1 MLLSGYTYTKTLS
14 GRMAVLTGLAAA
26 LHFCVDGLCLCCLY
40 MATTGIR
47 DLLKYF
53 VVYNVLAFL
62 TQPLTGML
70 ADRVKQRHWILL
82 ASIIMLILAV
92 LETVCVM
99 PFCSA
104 APVFLLVVLSVL
116 LGIGNSLFHVWGGKE
131 TAVRTGNDIRAL
143 GVFVST
149 GAFGLAVG
157 SVFLSRALM
166 FGLLLGICIMALA
179 YLRIDTAKQI
189 DTAGIKIE
197 IEGKEYSKPLMWA
210 VLIFIMLIVTGRSFL
225 GESFTKV
232 IDKTPMVV
240 LLIGALTMMG
250 KMAGGWLVKWMGM
263 FTSIILLLVGVTI
276 CIAAK
281 GNHIGIALA
290 GLFMVNCTMPITL
303 YWANVM
309 LKGREG
315 LAFGLLAAS
324 LIPGYLIVTLLN

>member
-1 MLLSGYTYTKTLS
+1 MVIKTQSGNTVA
-14 GRMAVLTGLAAA
+14 RTGLAAA

-40 MATTGIR
+40 LATAGVSE
-47 DLLKYF
+47 LLRYF

-70 ADRVKQRHWILL
+70 ADRAKRRHWILL
-82 ASIIMLILAV
+82 ASIVMLILAV
-92 LETVCVM
+92 LETIGVVSCN
-99 PFCSA
+99 SEA
-104 APVFLLVVLSVL
+104 SVFLLVVLSVL

-131 TAVRTGNDIRAL
+131 TAVRTSNDIRAL

-166 FGLLLGICIMALA
+166 LCLLIGICILALA
-179 YLRIDTAKQI
+179 YLLIDTARPI
-189 DTAGIKIE
+189 DTTETDSESKSYPKI
-197 IEGKEYSKPLMWA
+197 MVWA
-210 VLIFIMLIVTGRSFL
+210 LLILIMLIVAGRSFL
-225 GESFTKV
+225 GESFTGV

-240 LLIGALTMMG
+240 LLIGALTMIG

-263 FTSIILLLVGVTI
+263 VTSIILLVAGVIICLV
-276 CIAAK
+276 AK

-309 LKGREG
+309 LKGHEG

>member
-1 MLLSGYTYTKTLS
+1 MVTKTQS
-14 GRMAVLTGLAAA
+14 NSTVSLTGLASA

-40 MATTGIR
+40 MATTGIQ

-82 ASIIMLILAV
+82 SSIILLILAV
-92 LETVCVM
+92 IETVCVI
-99 PFCSA
+99 PYCSA
-104 APVFLLVVLSVL
+104 APVFLLMLLSVL

-166 FGLLLGICIMALA
+166 FGLLLGICILALV
-179 YLRIDTAKQI
+179 YLRIDTAKPI
-189 DTAGIKIE
+189 VTTEVDIE
-197 IEGKEYSKPLMWA
+197 SKLCPKPLVWV
-210 VLIFIMLIVTGRSFL
+210 VLILIMLIVAGRSFT

-250 KMAGGWLVKWMGM
+250 KMAGGWLVKWLGM
-263 FTSIILLLVGVTI
+263 VTSIILLLVGVTI
-276 CIAAK
+276 CIVAK
-281 GNHIGIALA
+281 GSHIGIALV

>member
-1 MLLSGYTYTKTLS
+1 MNKSGNKVT
-14 GRMAVLTGLAAA
+14 LTGLAAA

-40 MATTGIR
+40 LVTTGIQ

-70 ADRVKQRHWILL
+70 ADGVKQRHWILL
-82 ASIIMLILAV
+82 TSIIMLILAV
-92 LETVCVM
+92 LETICVM
-99 PFCSA
+99 PYCSA
-104 APVFLLVVLSVL
+104 ASVVMLMVLSVL

-157 SVFLSRALM
+157 SVFLSRALILCM
-166 FGLLLGICIMALA
+166 LIGICILALA
-179 YLRIDTAKQI
+179 YLLIDTARPI
-189 DTAGIKIE
+189 DTTETDSESKAYPKI
-197 IEGKEYSKPLMWA
+197 LVWA
-210 VLIFIMLIVTGRSFL
+210 LLILIMLIVAGRSFL
-225 GESFTKV
+225 GESFTGV

-263 FTSIILLLVGVTI
+263 VTSVIILVAGVIVCLV
-276 CIAAK
+276 AR
-281 GNHIGIALA
+281 GNFIGIALA

-324 LIPGYLIVTLLN
+324 LIPGYLIATLLN

>member
-1 MLLSGYTYTKTLS
+1 MAKSQS
-14 GRMAVLTGLAAA
+14 GRTVTLTGLAAA

-40 MATTGIR
+40 LVTTGIQ

-70 ADRVKQRHWILL
+70 ADGVKQRHWILL
-82 ASIIMLILAV
+82 TSIIMLILAV
-92 LETVCVM
+92 LETICVM
-99 PFCSA
+99 PYCSA
-104 APVFLLVVLSVL
+104 ASVVMLMVLSVL

-131 TAVRTGNDIRAL
+131 TSVRTGNDIRAL

-179 YLRIDTAKQI
+179 YLRIETTKQI

-197 IEGKEYSKPLMWA
+197 IEGKEYSKPLVWA
-210 VLIFIMLIVTGRSFL
+210 LLILIMLIVAGRSFL
-225 GESFTKV
+225 GESFTGV

-263 FTSIILLLVGVTI
+263 VTSIILLVAGVIICLV
-276 CIAAK
+276 AK

-309 LKGREG
+309 LKGHEG

-324 LIPGYLIVTLLN
+324 LIPGYLIATLL

>member
-1 MLLSGYTYTKTLS
+1 MVTKTQS
-14 GRMAVLTGLAAA
+14 NSTVSLTGLAAA

-40 MATTGIR
+40 MATIGIQ

-82 ASIIMLILAV
+82 SSIILLILAV
-92 LETVCVM
+92 IETVCVI
-99 PFCSA
+99 PYCSA
-104 APVFLLVVLSVL
+104 APVFLLMLLSAL

-166 FGLLLGICIMALA
+166 FGLLLGICILALS
-179 YLRIDTAKQI
+179 YLRIDTAKPVVTTEV
-189 DTAGIKIE
+189 DIE
-197 IEGKEYSKPLMWA
+197 SKVYSKPLVWA
-210 VLIFIMLIVTGRSFL
+210 VLILIMLIVAGRSFT

-250 KMAGGWLVKWMGM
+250 KMAGGWLAKWLGM
-263 FTSIILLLVGVTI
+263 VTSIILLLVGVTI

-281 GNHIGIALA
+281 GSHIGIALA

>member
-1 MLLSGYTYTKTLS
+1 MNKSGNTVT
-14 GRMAVLTGLAAA
+14 LTGLAAA

-40 MATTGIR
+40 LATAGVSE
-47 DLLKYF
+47 LLRYF

-70 ADRVKQRHWILL
+70 ADRAKRRHWILL
-82 ASIIMLILAV
+82 ASIVMLILAV
-92 LETVCVM
+92 LETIGVVSCN
-99 PFCSA
+99 SEA
-104 APVFLLVVLSVL
+104 SVFLLVVLSVL

-131 TAVRTGNDIRAL
+131 TAVRTSNDIRAL

-166 FGLLLGICIMALA
+166 LCLL
-179 YLRIDTAKQI
+179 IDTARPI
-189 DTAGIKIE
+189 DTTETDSESKAYPKI
-197 IEGKEYSKPLMWA
+197 LVWA
-210 VLIFIMLIVTGRSFL
+210 VLILIMLIVAGRSFL
-225 GESFTKV
+225 GESFTGV
-232 IDKTPMVV
+232 IDKTPMV
-240 LLIGALTMMG
+240 LLLVGALTMMG

-263 FTSIILLLVGVTI
+263 VTSIILLVAGVIICLV
-276 CIAAK
+276 AK

-324 LIPGYLIVTLLN
+324 LIPGYLIATLLN

>member
-1 MLLSGYTYTKTLS
+1 MNKSGNTVT
-14 GRMAVLTGLAAA
+14 LTGLAAA

-82 ASIIMLILAV
+82 TSIIMLILAV
-92 LETVCVM
+92 LETICVM
-99 PFCSA
+99 PYCSA
-104 APVFLLVVLSVL
+104 ASVVMLMVLSVL

-166 FGLLLGICIMALA
+166 LCLLIGICILALA
-179 YLRIDTAKQI
+179 YLLIDTARPI
-189 DTAGIKIE
+189 DTTETDSESKAYPKI
-197 IEGKEYSKPLMWA
+197 LVWA
-210 VLIFIMLIVTGRSFL
+210 VLILIMLIVTGRSFM
-225 GESFTKV
+225 GESFTGV

-263 FTSIILLLVGVTI
+263 VTSIILLLVGVTI
-276 CIAAK
+276 CIVAK
-281 GNHIGIALA
+281 GNHIGISLA

-324 LIPGYLIVTLLN
+324 LIPGYLIATLLN

>member
-1 MLLSGYTYTKTLS
+1 MAKSQS
-14 GRMAVLTGLAAA
+14 GRTVTLTGLAAA

-40 MATTGIR
+40 MATTGIQ

-62 TQPLTGML
+62 TQPFTGML
-70 ADRVKQRHWILL
+70 ADGAKQRHWLL
-82 ASIIMLILAV
+82 LSSIILLILAV

-99 PFCSA
+99 PYCSA
-104 APVFLLVVLSVL
+104 ESMVLLMVLSVL

-166 FGLLLGICIMALA
+166 LCLLLGICILALA
-179 YLRIDTAKQI
+179 FLRIDTTKQI
-189 DTAGIKIE
+189 DAIE
-197 IEGKEYSKPLMWA
+197 VDSDSKVYSKPLVWA
-210 VLIFIMLIVTGRSFL
+210 VLILIMLIVAGRSFL
-225 GESFTKV
+225 GESFTGM
-232 IDKTPMVV
+232 IDKTPVVV
-240 LLIGALTMMG
+240 LLIGALTMTG

-263 FTSIILLLVGVTI
+263 VTSIILLVAGVIICLV
-276 CIAAK
+276 AK

-309 LKGREG
+309 LKGHEG

-324 LIPGYLIVTLLN
+324 LIPGYLIATLL

>member
-1 MLLSGYTYTKTLS
+1 MAKTQS
-14 GRMAVLTGLAAA
+14 GRTVTLTGLAAA

-40 MATTGIR
+40 LVTTGIQ

-70 ADRVKQRHWILL
+70 ADGVKQRHWILL
-82 ASIIMLILAV
+82 TSIIMLILAV
-92 LETVCVM
+92 LETICVM
-99 PFCSA
+99 PYCSA
-104 APVFLLVVLSVL
+104 ASVVMLMVLSVL

-157 SVFLSRALM
+157 SVFLSRALILCM
-166 FGLLLGICIMALA
+166 LIGICILALA
-179 YLRIDTAKQI
+179 YLLIDTARPI
-189 DTAGIKIE
+189 DTTETDSESKAYPKI
-197 IEGKEYSKPLMWA
+197 LVWA
-210 VLIFIMLIVTGRSFL
+210 VLILIMLIVAGRSFL
-225 GESFTKV
+225 GESFTGV

-263 FTSIILLLVGVTI
+263 VTSVIILVAGVIVCLV
-276 CIAAK
+276 AR

-315 LAFGLLAAS
+315 FAFGLLAAS
-324 LIPGYLIVTLLN
+324 LIPGYLIATLLN

>member
-1 MLLSGYTYTKTLS
+1 M
-14 GRMAVLTGLAAA
+14 
-26 LHFCVDGLCLCCLY
+26 
-40 MATTGIR
+40 
-47 DLLKYF
+47 
-53 VVYNVLAFL
+53 YNVLAFL

-70 ADRVKQRHWILL
+70 ADGVKQRHWILL
-82 ASIIMLILAV
+82 TSIIMLILAV
-92 LETVCVM
+92 LETICVM
-99 PFCSA
+99 PYCSA
-104 APVFLLVVLSVL
+104 ASVVMLMVLSVL

-157 SVFLSRALM
+157 SVFLSRALILCM
-166 FGLLLGICIMALA
+166 LIGICILALA
-179 YLRIDTAKQI
+179 YLLIDTARPI
-189 DTAGIKIE
+189 DTTETDSESKAYPKI
-197 IEGKEYSKPLMWA
+197 LVWA
-210 VLIFIMLIVTGRSFL
+210 LLILIMLIVAGRSFL
-225 GESFTKV
+225 GESFTGV

-263 FTSIILLLVGVTI
+263 VTSVIILVAGVIVCLV
-276 CIAAK
+276 AR
-281 GNHIGIALA
+281 GNFIGIALA

-324 LIPGYLIVTLLN
+324 LIPGYLIATLLN

>member
-1 MLLSGYTYTKTLS
+1 MVIKTQSGNTVA
-14 GRMAVLTGLAAA
+14 RTGLAAA

-40 MATTGIR
+40 LATAGVSE
-47 DLLKYF
+47 LLRYF

-70 ADRVKQRHWILL
+70 ADRAKRRHWILL
-82 ASIIMLILAV
+82 ASILLLILAV
-92 LETVCVM
+92 LETIGVVSCN
-99 PFCSA
+99 SE

-166 FGLLLGICIMALA
+166 LCLLIGICILALA
-179 YLRIDTAKQI
+179 YLQIDAAKPIDTTEI
-189 DTAGIKIE
+189 DGE
-197 IEGKEYSKPLMWA
+197 SKAYPKLLVWA
-210 VLIFIMLIVTGRSFL
+210 VLILIMLIVAGRSFL
-225 GESFTKV
+225 GESFTEV
-232 IDKTPMVV
+232 IDKTPMV
-240 LLIGALTMMG
+240 LLLVGALTMMG

-263 FTSIILLLVGVTI
+263 VTSVILLVVGVI
-276 CIAAK
+276 VCLAAK
-281 GNHIGIALA
+281 GNYIGISLA
-290 GLFMVNCTMPITL
+290 GLFMVNCTMSITL
-303 YWANVM
+303 YWANEM

-324 LIPGYLIVTLLN
+324 LIPGYLIATLLN

>member
-1 MLLSGYTYTKTLS
+1 MNKSGNTVT
-14 GRMAVLTGLAAA
+14 LTGLAAA

-82 ASIIMLILAV
+82 TSIIMLILAV

-166 FGLLLGICIMALA
+166 FGLLLGICILALA
-179 YLRIDTAKQI
+179 YLRIDTAKPI
-189 DTAGIKIE
+189 VTTEVDIE
-197 IEGKEYSKPLMWA
+197 NKVYPKLLVWA
-210 VLIFIMLIVTGRSFL
+210 VLILIMLIVAGRSFM
-225 GESFTKV
+225 GESFTGV

-240 LLIGALTMMG
+240 LLVGALTMMG

-263 FTSIILLLVGVTI
+263 VTSVILLVAGVI
-276 CIAAK
+276 VCLAAK
-281 GNHIGIALA
+281 GNFIGIALA

-309 LKGREG
+309 LKGHEG

-324 LIPGYLIVTLLN
+324 LIPGYLIATLLN

>member
-1 MLLSGYTYTKTLS
+1 MVIKTQSGNTVA
-14 GRMAVLTGLAAA
+14 RTGLAAA

-40 MATTGIR
+40 LATAGVSE
-47 DLLKYF
+47 LLRYF
-53 VVYNVLAFL
+53 VVYNLLAFL

-70 ADRVKQRHWILL
+70 ADRAKRRHWILL
-82 ASIIMLILAV
+82 ASIVMLILAV
-92 LETVCVM
+92 LETIGVVSCN
-99 PFCSA
+99 SEA
-104 APVFLLVVLSVL
+104 SVFLLVVLSVL

-166 FGLLLGICIMALA
+166 LCLLIGICILALA
-179 YLRIDTAKQI
+179 YLQIDAAKPIDT
-189 DTAGIKIE
+189 TE
-197 IEGKEYSKPLMWA
+197 IESENKVYPKLLVWA
-210 VLIFIMLIVTGRSFL
+210 ILILIMLIVAGRSFL
-225 GESFTKV
+225 GESFTGV
-232 IDKTPMVV
+232 IDKTPVVV
-240 LLIGALTMMG
+240 LLVGALTMTG

-263 FTSIILLLVGVTI
+263 VTSVILLVTGVIVCLV
-276 CIAAK
+276 AR

-303 YWANVM
+303 YWANEM

-315 LAFGLLAAS
+315 FAFGLLAAS
-324 LIPGYLIVTLLN
+324 LIPGYLIATLLN

>member
-1 MLLSGYTYTKTLS
+1 MHLSGYTYTKTLS

-210 VLIFIMLIVTGRSFL
+210 ILIFIMLIVTGRSFL

>member
-1 MLLSGYTYTKTLS
+1 MNKSGNTVT
-14 GRMAVLTGLAAA
+14 LTGLAAA

-40 MATTGIR
+40 LATAGVSE
-47 DLLKYF
+47 LLRYF

-70 ADRVKQRHWILL
+70 ADGVKQRHWILL
-82 ASIIMLILAV
+82 TSIIMLILAV
-92 LETVCVM
+92 LETICVM
-99 PFCSA
+99 PYCSA
-104 APVFLLVVLSVL
+104 ASVVMLMVLSVL

-166 FGLLLGICIMALA
+166 LCLLIGICILALA
-179 YLRIDTAKQI
+179 YLLIDTARPI
-189 DTAGIKIE
+189 DTTETDNESKA
-197 IEGKEYSKPLMWA
+197 YSKILVWA
-210 VLIFIMLIVTGRSFL
+210 VLILIMLIVAGRSFL

-263 FTSIILLLVGVTI
+263 VTSVILLVAGVI
-276 CIAAK
+276 VCLAAK
-281 GNHIGIALA
+281 GNFIGIALA

-324 LIPGYLIVTLLN
+324 LIPGYLIATLLN

>member
-1 MLLSGYTYTKTLS
+1 MVIKTQSGNTVA
-14 GRMAVLTGLAAA
+14 RTGLAAA

-40 MATTGIR
+40 LATAGVSE
-47 DLLKYF
+47 LLRYF

-70 ADRVKQRHWILL
+70 ADRAKRRHWILL
-82 ASIIMLILAV
+82 ASIVLLILAV
-92 LETVCVM
+92 LETIGVVSCN
-99 PFCSA
+99 SEA
-104 APVFLLVVLSVL
+104 SVFLLVVLSVL

-166 FGLLLGICIMALA
+166 LCLLIGICILALA
-179 YLRIDTAKQI
+179 YLLIDTARPI
-189 DTAGIKIE
+189 DTTETDSESKAYPKI
-197 IEGKEYSKPLMWA
+197 LVWA
-210 VLIFIMLIVTGRSFL
+210 VLILIMLIVAGRSFT

-263 FTSIILLLVGVTI
+263 VTSIIILVAGAVV
-276 CIAAK
+276 CLAAK
-281 GNHIGIALA
+281 GNYIGIALA

-303 YWANVM
+303 YWANEM

-324 LIPGYLIVTLLN
+324 LIPGYLIATLLN

>member
-1 MLLSGYTYTKTLS
+1 MVIKTQSGNTVA
-14 GRMAVLTGLAAA
+14 RTGLAAA

-40 MATTGIR
+40 LATAGVSE
-47 DLLKYF
+47 LLRYF

-70 ADRVKQRHWILL
+70 ADRAKRRHWILL
-82 ASIIMLILAV
+82 ASIVMLILAV
-92 LETVCVM
+92 LETIGVVSCN
-99 PFCSA
+99 SEA
-104 APVFLLVVLSVL
+104 SVFLLVVLSVL

-166 FGLLLGICIMALA
+166 LCLLIGICILALA
-179 YLRIDTAKQI
+179 YLQIDAAKPIDT
-189 DTAGIKIE
+189 TE
-197 IEGKEYSKPLMWA
+197 IESENKVYPKLLVWA
-210 VLIFIMLIVTGRSFL
+210 ILILIMLIVAGRSFL
-225 GESFTKV
+225 GESFTGV
-232 IDKTPMVV
+232 IDETPMV
-240 LLIGALTMMG
+240 LLLVGALTMMG

-263 FTSIILLLVGVTI
+263 VASVILLVAGVI
-276 CIAAK
+276 VCLAAK
-281 GNHIGIALA
+281 GNYICIAFA

-303 YWANVM
+303 SWANVM

-324 LIPGYLIVTLLN
+324 LIPGYLIATLLN

>member
-1 MLLSGYTYTKTLS
+1 MVIKTQSGNTVA
-14 GRMAVLTGLAAA
+14 RTGLAAA

-40 MATTGIR
+40 LATAGVSE
-47 DLLKYF
+47 LLKYF

-70 ADRVKQRHWILL
+70 ADRAKRRHWILL
-82 ASIIMLILAV
+82 ASIVMLILAV
-92 LETVCVM
+92 LETIGVVSCN
-99 PFCSA
+99 SEA
-104 APVFLLVVLSVL
+104 SVFLLVVLSVL

-166 FGLLLGICIMALA
+166 LCLLIGICILALA
-179 YLRIDTAKQI
+179 YLRIDAAKPI
-189 DTAGIKIE
+189 DTTE
-197 IEGKEYSKPLMWA
+197 IESENKVYPKLLVWV
-210 VLIFIMLIVTGRSFL
+210 VLILIMLIVAGRSFL
-225 GESFTKV
+225 GESFTGV
-232 IDKTPMVV
+232 IDKTPVVV
-240 LLIGALTMMG
+240 LLVGALTMTG

-263 FTSIILLLVGVTI
+263 VASVILLVAGVIVCLV
-276 CIAAK
+276 AR

-290 GLFMVNCTMPITL
+290 GLFMVNCTMPVTL
-303 YWANVM
+303 YWANEM

-324 LIPGYLIVTLLN
+324 LIPGYLIATLLN

>member
-1 MLLSGYTYTKTLS
+1 MAKSQS
-14 GRMAVLTGLAAA
+14 GRTVTLTGLAAA

-40 MATTGIR
+40 MATTGIQ

-62 TQPLTGML
+62 TQPFTGML
-70 ADRVKQRHWILL
+70 ADGAKQRHWLL
-82 ASIIMLILAV
+82 LSSIILLILAV

-99 PFCSA
+99 PYCSA
-104 APVFLLVVLSVL
+104 ESMVLLMVLSVL

-166 FGLLLGICIMALA
+166 FGLLLGICILALA
-179 YLRIDTAKQI
+179 YLRIDTTKQI
-189 DTAGIKIE
+189 DAIE
-197 IEGKEYSKPLMWA
+197 VDSDSKVYSKPLVWA
-210 VLIFIMLIVTGRSFL
+210 VLILIMLIVAGRSFL
-225 GESFTKV
+225 GESFTGM
-232 IDKTPMVV
+232 IDKTPVVV
-240 LLIGALTMMG
+240 LLIGALTMTG

-263 FTSIILLLVGVTI
+263 VTSIILLVAGVIICLV
-276 CIAAK
+276 AK

-309 LKGREG
+309 LKGHEG

-324 LIPGYLIVTLLN
+324 LIPGYLIATLL

>member
-1 MLLSGYTYTKTLS
+1 MHLSGYTYTKTLS

-166 FGLLLGICIMALA
+166 FGLLLGICILALA
-179 YLRIDTAKQI
+179 YLRIDTAKPLVTTEV
-189 DTAGIKIE
+189 DIE
-197 IEGKEYSKPLMWA
+197 SEVYPKPLVWA
-210 VLIFIMLIVTGRSFL
+210 VLILIMLIVAGRSFT

>member
-1 MLLSGYTYTKTLS
+1 MVTKTQS
-14 GRMAVLTGLAAA
+14 NSTVSLTGLAAA

-40 MATTGIR
+40 LVTTGIQ

-70 ADRVKQRHWILL
+70 ADRAKQRHWILL
-82 ASIIMLILAV
+82 SSIILLILAV
-92 LETVCVM
+92 IETVCVI
-99 PFCSA
+99 PYCSA
-104 APVFLLVVLSVL
+104 APVFLLMLLSAL

-149 GAFGLAVG
+149 GAFGLAVS
-157 SVFLSRALM
+157 SVFLSRALI
-166 FGLLLGICIMALA
+166 FGLLLGICILALA
-179 YLRIDTAKQI
+179 YLRIDTAKPI
-189 DTAGIKIE
+189 VTTEVDIE
-197 IEGKEYSKPLMWA
+197 SKLYPKPLVWVA
-210 VLIFIMLIVTGRSFL
+210 LILIMFIVAGRSFT

-250 KMAGGWLVKWMGM
+250 KMAGGWLVKWLGM
-263 FTSIILLLVGVTI
+263 VTSIILLLVGVTI

-281 GNHIGIALA
+281 GSHIGIALV

>member
-1 MLLSGYTYTKTLS
+1 MIKTQSGNTVA
-14 GRMAVLTGLAAA
+14 RTGVAAA

-40 MATTGIR
+40 LATAGVSE
-47 DLLKYF
+47 LLRYF

-70 ADRVKQRHWILL
+70 ADRAKRRHWILL
-82 ASIIMLILAV
+82 ASIVMLILAV
-92 LETVCVM
+92 LETIGVV
-99 PFCSA
+99 SYNSET
-104 APVFLLVVLSVL
+104 PVFLLVVLSVL

-131 TAVRTGNDIRAL
+131 TAVKTGNDIRTI

-166 FGLLLGICIMALA
+166 LCLLIGICILALA
-179 YLRIDTAKQI
+179 YLRIDAAKPI
-189 DTAGIKIE
+189 DTTE
-197 IEGKEYSKPLMWA
+197 IDGESKAYPKLLVWA
-210 VLIFIMLIVTGRSFL
+210 VLILIMLIVAGRSFL
-225 GESFTKV
+225 GESFTEV

-240 LLIGALTMMG
+240 LLVGALTMTG

-263 FTSIILLLVGVTI
+263 VASVILLVAGVIVCLV
-276 CIAAK
+276 AR

-303 YWANVM
+303 YWANEM

-324 LIPGYLIVTLLN
+324 LIPGYLIATLLN

>member
-1 MLLSGYTYTKTLS
+1 MHLSGYTYTKTLS

-53 VVYNVLAFL
+53 VVYNVLAFI

-166 FGLLLGICIMALA
+166 LCLLIGICILALA
-179 YLRIDTAKQI
+179 YLQIDAAKPIDT
-189 DTAGIKIE
+189 TE
-197 IEGKEYSKPLMWA
+197 IESENKVYPKLLVWA
-210 VLIFIMLIVTGRSFL
+210 VLILIMLIVAGRSFL
-225 GESFTKV
+225 GESFSGV

-240 LLIGALTMMG
+240 LLVGALTMMG

-263 FTSIILLLVGVTI
+263 VTSVILLVAGVI
-276 CIAAK
+276 VCLAAK
-281 GNHIGIALA
+281 GNYIGIALA

-324 LIPGYLIVTLLN
+324 LIPGYLIATLLN

>member
-1 MLLSGYTYTKTLS
+1 MRRIKAYMLIKTHSGNTV
-14 GRMAVLTGLAAA
+14 VLTGLAAA

-40 MATTGIR
+40 LATAGVSE
-47 DLLKYF
+47 LLRYF

-70 ADRVKQRHWILL
+70 ADRAKRRHWILL
-82 ASIIMLILAV
+82 ASIVMLILAV
-92 LETVCVM
+92 LETIGVVPCN
-99 PFCSA
+99 SEA
-104 APVFLLVVLSVL
+104 SVFLLVVLSVL

-166 FGLLLGICIMALA
+166 LCLLIGICILALA
-179 YLRIDTAKQI
+179 YLQIDAAKPIDTTEI
-189 DTAGIKIE
+189 DGE
-197 IEGKEYSKPLMWA
+197 SKAYPKLLVWT
-210 VLIFIMLIVTGRSFL
+210 VLILIMLIVAGRSFL
-225 GESFTKV
+225 GESFSGV
-232 IDKTPMVV
+232 IDKTPVVV
-240 LLIGALTMMG
+240 LLVGALTMTG

-263 FTSIILLLVGVTI
+263 VTSVILLVAGVIVCLV
-276 CIAAK
+276 AR

-324 LIPGYLIVTLLN
+324 LIPGYLIATLLN

>member
-1 MLLSGYTYTKTLS
+1 MVTKTQS
-14 GRMAVLTGLAAA
+14 NSTVSLTGLAAA

-40 MATTGIR
+40 MATTGIQ

-82 ASIIMLILAV
+82 SSIILLILAV
-92 LETVCVM
+92 IETVCVI
-99 PFCSA
+99 PYCTVAS
-104 APVFLLVVLSVL
+104 VFLLMVLSIL

-166 FGLLLGICIMALA
+166 FGLLLGICILALA
-179 YLRIDTAKQI
+179 YLRIDTAKPLVTTEV
-189 DTAGIKIE
+189 DME
-197 IEGKEYSKPLMWA
+197 SEVYPKPLVWA
-210 VLIFIMLIVTGRSFL
+210 VLILIMLIVAGRSFL

>member
-1 MLLSGYTYTKTLS
+1 MVTKTQS
-14 GRMAVLTGLAAA
+14 GRTATLTGLAAA

-40 MATTGIR
+40 LAITGIQ

-70 ADRVKQRHWILL
+70 ADRFEQRHWLLL
-82 ASIIMLILAV
+82 ASILLLILAV
-92 LETVCVM
+92 LETVCVIS
-99 PFCSA
+99 FCSA
-104 APVFLLVVLSVL
+104 APVFLFVVLSVL

-131 TAVRTGNDIRAL
+131 TAVRTANDIRAL

-166 FGLLLGICIMALA
+166 FCLLIGICILALA
-179 YLRIDTAKQI
+179 YLRTDTANPVDTTEIDTESKV
-189 DTAGIKIE
+189 
-197 IEGKEYSKPLMWA
+197 YSKPLVWA
-210 VLIFIMLIVTGRSFL
+210 VLILIMLIVAGRSFL
-225 GESFTKV
+225 GESFTGV
-232 IDKTPMVV
+232 IVKTPMVV
-240 LLIGALTMMG
+240 LLIGALTMIG

-263 FTSIILLLVGVTI
+263 ATSIILLVAGVII
-276 CIAAK
+276 CLAAK

-290 GLFMVNCTMPITL
+290 GLVMVNCTMPITL

-324 LIPGYLIVTLLN
+324 LIPGYLIATLLN

>member
-1 MLLSGYTYTKTLS
+1 MVIKTQSGNTVT
-14 GRMAVLTGLAAA
+14 LTGLTAA

-40 MATTGIR
+40 LATTGIQ

-70 ADRVKQRHWILL
+70 ADGVKQRHWILL
-82 ASIIMLILAV
+82 SSIIMLILAV
-92 LETVCVM
+92 LETVFVIA
-99 PFCSA
+99 FCSA
-104 APVFLLVVLSVL
+104 APVVILVVLSVL

-131 TAVRTGNDIRAL
+131 TAVSTGNDIRAL
-143 GVFVST
+143 GMFVST

-157 SVFLSRALM
+157 SVFLSHALM
-166 FGLLLGICIMALA
+166 FCLLIGICIMALA
-179 YLRIDTAKQI
+179 YLRIDTAKPI
-189 DTAGIKIE
+189 DTTEVDIE
-197 IEGKEYSKPLMWA
+197 SKEYSKLLVWA
-210 VLIFIMLIVTGRSFL
+210 VLILIMLIVAGRSFL
-225 GESFTKV
+225 GESFTGV

-240 LLIGALTMMG
+240 LLVGALTMTG

-263 FTSIILLLVGVTI
+263 VTSVIILVAGAVVCLV
-276 CIAAK
+276 AR

-309 LKGREG
+309 LKRREG

-324 LIPGYLIVTLLN
+324 LIPGYLIATLLN

>member
-1 MLLSGYTYTKTLS
+1 MAKSQS
-14 GRMAVLTGLAAA
+14 GRTVTLTGLAAA

-40 MATTGIR
+40 LVTTGIQ
-47 DLLKYF
+47 DLLRYF

-62 TQPLTGML
+62 TQPLTGVL
-70 ADRVKQRHWILL
+70 ADRAKRRHWILL
-82 ASIIMLILAV
+82 ASIVMLILAV
-92 LETVCVM
+92 LETIGIVSCN
-99 PFCSA
+99 SEA
-104 APVFLLVVLSVL
+104 SVFLLVVLSVL

-166 FGLLLGICIMALA
+166 FGLLLGICILALA
-179 YLRIDTAKQI
+179 YLRIDTAKPF
-189 DTAGIKIE
+189 DTTE
-197 IEGKEYSKPLMWA
+197 VDSESKEYSKPLVWA
-210 VLIFIMLIVTGRSFL
+210 VLILIMLIVAGRSFL
-225 GESFTKV
+225 GESFTGV

-240 LLIGALTMMG
+240 LLIGALTMIG

-263 FTSIILLLVGVTI
+263 VTSIILLVAGVIICLV
-276 CIAAK
+276 AK

-309 LKGREG
+309 LKGHEG

-324 LIPGYLIVTLLN
+324 LIPGYLIATLL

>member
-1 MLLSGYTYTKTLS
+1 MVIKTQSGNTVA
-14 GRMAVLTGLAAA
+14 RTGLAAA

-40 MATTGIR
+40 LATAGVSE
-47 DLLKYF
+47 LLRYF

-62 TQPLTGML
+62 TQPLTGMR
-70 ADRVKQRHWILL
+70 ADRAKRRHWILL
-82 ASIIMLILAV
+82 ASIVMLILAV
-92 LETVCVM
+92 LETIGVVSCN
-99 PFCSA
+99 SEA
-104 APVFLLVVLSVL
+104 SVFLLVVLSVL

-131 TAVRTGNDIRAL
+131 TAVKTGNDIRAL

-166 FGLLLGICIMALA
+166 LCLLIGICILALA
-179 YLRIDTAKQI
+179 YLQIDAAKPIDT
-189 DTAGIKIE
+189 TE
-197 IEGKEYSKPLMWA
+197 IESENKVYPKLLVWT
-210 VLIFIMLIVTGRSFL
+210 VLILIMLIVAGRSFL
-225 GESFTKV
+225 GESFTGV

-240 LLIGALTMMG
+240 LLVGALTMMG

-263 FTSIILLLVGVTI
+263 VTSIIILVAGAVV
-276 CIAAK
+276 CLVAR
-281 GNHIGIALA
+281 GNNIGIALA

-324 LIPGYLIVTLLN
+324 LIPGYLIATLLN

>member
-1 MLLSGYTYTKTLS
+1 MVTKTQS
-14 GRMAVLTGLAAA
+14 NSTVSLTGLAAA

-40 MATTGIR
+40 LVTTGIQ

-82 ASIIMLILAV
+82 SSIILLILAV
-92 LETVCVM
+92 IETVCVI
-99 PFCSA
+99 PYCTA
-104 APVFLLVVLSVL
+104 APVFLLMVLSIL

-166 FGLLLGICIMALA
+166 FGLLLGICILALA
-179 YLRIDTAKQI
+179 YLRIDTAKPI
-189 DTAGIKIE
+189 VTTEVDIE
-197 IEGKEYSKPLMWA
+197 SKLYPKPLVWV
-210 VLIFIMLIVTGRSFL
+210 VLILIMLIVAGRSFT

-250 KMAGGWLVKWMGM
+250 KMAGGWLVKWLGM
-263 FTSIILLLVGVTI
+263 VTSIILLLVGVTI

-281 GNHIGIALA
+281 GSHIGIALA

>member
-1 MLLSGYTYTKTLS
+1 MVTKTQS
-14 GRMAVLTGLAAA
+14 KSTVSLTGLAAA

-40 MATTGIR
+40 LVTTGIQ

-82 ASIIMLILAV
+82 SSIILLILAV
-92 LETVCVM
+92 IETVCVI
-99 PFCSA
+99 PYCSA
-104 APVFLLVVLSVL
+104 APVFLLMLLSVL

-131 TAVRTGNDIRAL
+131 TAVRTGNDIRVL

-166 FGLLLGICIMALA
+166 FGLLLGICILALA
-179 YLRIDTAKQI
+179 YLRIDTAKPI
-189 DTAGIKIE
+189 DTTEVDIE
-197 IEGKEYSKPLMWA
+197 SKVYPKPLVWA
-210 VLIFIMLIVTGRSFL
+210 VLILIMLIVAGRLFT
-225 GESFTKV
+225 GESFSKV

-263 FTSIILLLVGVTI
+263 VTSIILLLVGVTI

-281 GNHIGIALA
+281 GKHIGIALA